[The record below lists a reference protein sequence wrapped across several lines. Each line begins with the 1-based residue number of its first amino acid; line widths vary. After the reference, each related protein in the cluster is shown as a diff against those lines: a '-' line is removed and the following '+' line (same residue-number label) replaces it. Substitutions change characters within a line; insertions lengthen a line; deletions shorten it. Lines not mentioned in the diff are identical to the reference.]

1 MGNSKSLLTP
11 EQLQE
16 YCELTYMTKIE
27 ILE

>member
-1 MGNSKSLLTP
+1 MGNSKSLVTQD
-11 EQLQE
+11 QLQE